1 MDERKEQD
9 CNDRKTNANRKRGR
23 KRTRAT
29 QRHEETGSK
38 RLQEE
43 KEMVIEAKTI
53 TQCTDVHFD
62 HVQIAHSV
70 DILGVIVYL
79 AQSKIQIGTS
89 LTEQGSSEGKCEQE
103 EG

>member
-1 MDERKEQD
+1 M
-9 CNDRKTNANRKRGR
+9 
-23 KRTRAT
+23 
-29 QRHEETGSK
+29 
-38 RLQEE
+38 
-43 KEMVIEAKTI
+43 MIEAKTI

-89 LTEQGSSEGKCEQE
+89 LTEQGSSEGNVNRKK
-103 EG
+103 GNV